1 MNLSRFLKKI
11 FFASVMIFAF
21 FSFPSCQDV
30 IYSSIRKEVTLKD
43 SSVKGIV
50 RSIIRVSSG
59 GTEYLYITNGGEIFR
74 KPNSGNSAD
83 HSYGGWKD
91 VCSNKDIDSSD
102 NLTIMALAADSS
114 NVYAFTAIWGENTNK
129 GQNRWNE
136 RAIYASADGGK
147 SWGKIPFEIKT
158 DKNETGDDNPSLF
171 FFCTN
176 TIAKENRQ
184 AFFNYD
190 ENVYKLNGLDADKIY
205 DKESDKNSDEKK
217 DIKDAASCAYLNG
230 EVKFATASGKKD
242 GSYYG
247 SASCTNETKD
257 FPATIR
263 YWSNKSELYW
273 GVEADDTKKIS
284 AGDYICSLAVTK
296 DYILVGT
303 KSGIEHY
310 RLNGDGSVGGKKA
323 FDTNAEAIMSNGY
336 EVNALLVI
344 NPEKNETETAIYAAT
359 DFEGRYEQFDHA
371 CLWAYYPERR
381 NWNRD

>member
-83 HSYGGWKD
+83 HSYGGWQK
-91 VCSNKDIDSSD
+91 VCSNKDIGSSD
-102 NLTIMALAADSS
+102 YIMALAADSDHI
-114 NVYAFTAIWGENTNK
+114 YAFVAWWDENTDK
-129 GQNRWNE
+129 GQNRWNA
-136 RAIYASADGGK
+136 RAIYASADGK
-147 SWGKIPFEIKT
+147 EWKKVRDIDT
-158 DKNETGDDNPSLF
+158 DPTDTGDDNPELYL
-171 FFCTN
+171 FCTN
-176 TIAKENRQ
+176 TIKNENRS
-184 AFFNYD
+184 AYFNYD
-190 ENVYKLNGLDADKIY
+190 GTGYQLNGTNAPT
-205 DKESDKNSDEKK
+205 EETAANN
-217 DIKDAASCAYLNG
+217 AASCAYMDG
-230 EVKFATASGKKD
+230 VKFAERSEK
-242 GSYYG
+242 YYG
-247 SASCTNETKD
+247 SASCTNETKEKE
-257 FPATIR
+257 ATVR
-263 YWSNKSELYW
+263 YWSDGTKLYW
-273 GVEADDTKKIS
+273 DGAVTEHSRSTGA
-284 AGDYICSLAVTK
+284 YIYSLAVTA

-303 KSGIEHY
+303 AGGIEHY
-310 RLNGDGSVGGKKA
+310 KLNADGSVGGEESFK
-323 FDTNAEAIMSNGY
+323 TNADAIMSGGY
-336 EVNALLVI
+336 EVNSLLVI

-359 DFEGRYEQFDHA
+359 DFKGRYEQFNHA